1 MNNLF
6 KLLRKNK
13 SGCWIRGTYFGIQG
27 YSDDSLLLAPSKDAL
42 QEMIKTCETYA
53 SDHNLRFST
62 DPNPSKCK
70 TKCIAFLQRDQPLP
84 PMYLCGNPL
93 PWVSSGKHLG
103 MTISNQ
109 LNGMKTD
116 IRIKR
121 ADFINKNN
129 DIMQEFYFCHPSTKI
144 LINGIYN
151 SHFSG
156 SSLWDLFCK
165 EAVMLE
171 NTWNVSMRL
180 MLDLPRETHR
190 YLIEPLSKVPHIR
203 KILIKRFLTFL
214 DQIRKSNKN
223 ASKFLLET
231 IISDTRSVTG
241 SNLRNILLQT
251 NKTEVRE
258 LVPGDAY
265 TIKYHPIAHDD
276 EWKLKFIH
284 DIVEAKNGKMEVPN
298 ISDSDL
304 DNMLTALCTS

>member
-1 MNNLF
+1 
-6 KLLRKNK
+6 
-13 SGCWIRGTYFGIQG
+13 
-27 YSDDSLLLAPSKDAL
+27 
-42 QEMIKTCETYA
+42 
-53 SDHNLRFST
+53 
-62 DPNPSKCK
+62 
-70 TKCIAFLQRDQPLP
+70 
-84 PMYLCGNPL
+84 
-93 PWVSSGKHLG
+93 
-103 MTISNQ
+103 
-109 LNGMKTD
+109 
-116 IRIKR
+116 
-121 ADFINKNN
+121 
-129 DIMQEFYFCHPSTKI
+129 
-144 LINGIYN
+144 
-151 SHFSG
+151 
-156 SSLWDLFCK
+156 
-165 EAVMLE
+165 
-171 NTWNVSMRL
+171 MRL
-180 MLDLPRETHR
+180 MLDVPRETHR

-304 DNMLTALCTS
+304 DNMLTALSTS